1 MAIIKPS
8 PEDEQA
14 RDPSPHS
21 SRKPPRHALVPQAP
35 LVAKPKSTRRNAL
48 VVVIVAIAGL
58 ETSAGTHITVPHAW
72 VSNGGLGQSHE
83 DYLHGD
89 TSGLT
94 WWVTILYSE
103 DNCFE
108 AYPYH
113 LASA

>member
-1 MAIIKPS
+1 M
-8 PEDEQA
+8 DT
-14 RDPSPHS
+14 R
-21 SRKPPRHALVPQAP
+21 SRPTACD
-35 LVAKPKSTRRNAL
+35 
-48 VVVIVAIAGL
+48 GM

-94 WWVTILYSE
+94 WWVTFLYSE